1 VIDLD
6 LLDRMGASRGT
17 EDLKEQL
24 KAQEQRYARELV
36 AWDKKIAARM
46 EELMAITKVGE
57 GRGDDFLAG
66 F

>member
-1 VIDLD
+1 MIDLD

-46 EELMAITKVGE
+46 EELMAITQVGE